1 MDKNCGYS
9 QNMRNGGD
17 ICLADSA
24 TTHTILRDRKYF
36 SSLIPTR
43 VGVTTI
49 SGPSDVIQGSGKAQI
64 MLPNGTILSIQ
75 NALYATR
82 STRNLLS
89 FKDIRLNGYHIE
101 TKSAENV
108 EYLCI
113 TSNDTQKRI
122 LEKLRGMSSGL
133 YYTYIRT
140 IESHTVMNQKFIDS
154 KVYMLWHD
162 RLGHPGSTMM
172 RRIITNSNGH
182 PLVSRHIA
190 ALNDNPCKAC
200 SQGKLVIRPSQLK
213 VDAESPSFLQ
223 RIQGDICGPIQP
235 SCGPF
240 RYFMVLVDAST
251 RWSHVCLLSTRN
263 VAFARLLAQ
272 IIKLRAQFPD
282 YPIKSIRLDNAG
294 EFTSQ
299 TFDDYCMTL
308 GIDVEHPVPHVHTQ
322 NGLAEALIKRLQLI
336 ARTLLM
342 KTKLPVS
349 AWGHAILHAASLV
362 RLRPIANHQYSSVQL
377 VFGHQP
383 NISHLRVFGCAVYVP
398 IAPLQR
404 TKMGPQRRL
413 GIYVG
418 FDSPSIIRYLE
429 PLTGDMFTTRF
440 AVCPFY

>member
-1 MDKNCGYS
+1 MFVNCDSIYSESMDKNCGYS

-36 SSLIPTR
+36 SSLMLTKIR
-43 VGVTTI
+43 VTTI
-49 SGPSDVIQGSGKAQI
+49 SGPSDVIEGSGKAQI

-108 EYLCI
+108 EYICI
-113 TSNDTQKRI
+113 TSNNTQKRI
-122 LEKLRGMSSGL
+122 LEKLRGFSSGL

-182 PLVSRHIA
+182 PLLSRHIDVS
-190 ALNDNPCKAC
+190 NDNPCKAC

-213 VDAESPSFLQ
+213 VDNESPSFLQ

-235 SCGPF
+235 SCGSF
-240 RYFMVLVDAST
+240 RYFMVLVNAST
-251 RWSHVCLLSTRN
+251 R
-263 VAFARLLAQ
+263 
-272 IIKLRAQFPD
+272 
-282 YPIKSIRLDNAG
+282 
-294 EFTSQ
+294 
-299 TFDDYCMTL
+299 
-308 GIDVEHPVPHVHTQ
+308 
-322 NGLAEALIKRLQLI
+322 
-336 ARTLLM
+336 
-342 KTKLPVS
+342 
-349 AWGHAILHAASLV
+349 
-362 RLRPIANHQYSSVQL
+362 
-377 VFGHQP
+377 
-383 NISHLRVFGCAVYVP
+383 
-398 IAPLQR
+398 
-404 TKMGPQRRL
+404 
-413 GIYVG
+413 
-418 FDSPSIIRYLE
+418 
-429 PLTGDMFTTRF
+429 
-440 AVCPFY
+440 